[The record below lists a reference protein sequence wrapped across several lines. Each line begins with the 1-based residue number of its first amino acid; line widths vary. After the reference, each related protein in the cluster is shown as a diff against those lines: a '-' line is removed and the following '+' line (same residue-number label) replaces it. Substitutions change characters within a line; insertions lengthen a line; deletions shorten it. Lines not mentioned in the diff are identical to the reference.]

1 MSPAFEDGSP
11 VSDPWKLRPMRSS
24 QEILGAPSRPSRPS
38 FSLIKKKNSPDVHP
52 GPVSSSEVAT
62 GHLVHLI

>member
-24 QEILGAPSRPSRPS
+24 QEILCAPRRPSRPS
-38 FSLIKKKNSPDVHP
+38 FSLIKKKKKMVQTYTLDLCHP
-52 GPVSSSEVAT
+52 AR
-62 GHLVHLI
+62 

>member
-24 QEILGAPSRPSRPS
+24 QEILGTPSRPSRPS
-38 FSLIKKKNSPDVHP
+38 FSLIKKKIVQTYTLGLCHP
-52 GPVSSSEVAT
+52 AR
-62 GHLVHLI
+62 